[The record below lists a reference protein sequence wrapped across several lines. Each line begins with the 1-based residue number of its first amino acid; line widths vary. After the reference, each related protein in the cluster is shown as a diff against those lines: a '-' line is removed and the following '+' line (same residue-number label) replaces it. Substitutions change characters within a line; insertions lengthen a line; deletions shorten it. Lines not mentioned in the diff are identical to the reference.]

1 MTKNYADLGVFMIF
15 NLNKNQIYALALLLS
30 LGVSSCQSPEQKAAY
45 AQKAVEAER
54 EQKFKQFVESTPD
67 LYKVTWKVCGNAGV
81 DLNRKIN
88 LGCDETKDIPTQG
101 FQTPIY
107 VWGPAGEIKF
117 ITKPSFF
124 ADISS
129 DSTLFVKSR
138 GCLASG
144 TAKQEQ
150 LYVVREFPLK
160 KGSNPQPKD
169 AKIEIV
175 PKQEKEKIL
184 RDAVANAQIE
194 NATLTNFGVSSNGLI
209 PTGKAC
215 QSFDE
220 WKKGN

>member
-1 MTKNYADLGVFMIF
+1 MMFD
-15 NLNKNQIYALALLLS
+15 LNKNQIYVLALLLS
-30 LGVSSCQSPEQKAAY
+30 LGVSSCQSPEQKAAN
-45 AQKAVEAER
+45 AQKAIEAEQ

-67 LYKVTWKVCGNAGV
+67 LYKVTWKVCGDDSV

-88 LGCDETKDIPTQG
+88 SSCDETRDIPTQG
-101 FQTPIY
+101 FQAPIY

-138 GCLASG
+138 GCLTSG
-144 TAKQEQ
+144 TAKEEQ
-150 LYVVREFPLK
+150 IYAIKTFPLK

-169 AKIEIV
+169 ANIEIV
-175 PKQEKEKIL
+175 TKQEKEKIL
-184 RDAVANAQIE
+184 RDALENAQIE
-194 NATLTNFGVSSNGLI
+194 NASLTNFGVSSNGLI

-215 QSFDE
+215 ESFDE
-220 WKKGN
+220 WKNNT